1 VVNRH
6 NHPNKKP
13 CLKTIVLTIAAIGV
27 VSTLVAAIAPS
38 IGKVIEY
45 KTINDKGA
53 NLKSPEEVPFAKQ
66 QADIWQRNIDC
77 TGVNQ
82 RWLDAGQL
90 KFSAVFCPDTG
101 DILVQYKLNPTGKQ
115 YVHWIAE
122 DDRQGN
128 SKIIGFLSSPAHAS
142 LVSDPKQKTA
152 FMGPAHLI
160 AQEFRSIYQKQ
171 ASEGKIVRIVQK
183 TNGQCTR
190 QTINSYSGQVSS
202 ESIGKCTPG
211 YCTFL
216 ASSKSER
223 TIVNDKCIVGKVGSS
238 RIDLTWSSG
247 QAMKITLNPASID
260 GAPGRIIQPH
270 SRGATIK
277 SKRGN
282 VGWCWD
288 CKP

>member
-1 VVNRH
+1 M
-6 NHPNKKP
+6 PDDKS
-13 CLKTIVLTIAAIGV
+13 LTIAAIGV

-45 KTINDKGA
+45 RTINDKGA
-53 NLKSPEEVPFAKQ
+53 NLKSPEEVPFAKH
-66 QADIWQRNIDC
+66 QAEIWQRNLEC

-90 KFSAVFCPDTG
+90 RLSAVFCPDTG
-101 DILVQYKLNPTGKQ
+101 DILVQYKLNSAGKQ
-115 YVHWIAE
+115 HAHWIGQ

-128 SKIIGFLSSPAHAS
+128 SKIIGFLSSPAYAS
-142 LVSDPKQKTA
+142 IVPEAEQKNGLA
-152 FMGPAHLI
+152 RPAYLT

-171 ASEGKIVRIVQK
+171 ASEGRIVRIVQK
-183 TNGQCTR
+183 SNQQCTR
-190 QTINSYSGQVSS
+190 QTINIYSGQVST
-202 ESIGKCTPG
+202 ESIGKCTLG
-211 YCTFL
+211 YCTFFP
-216 ASSKSER
+216 ASRSEKD
-223 TIVNDKCIVGKVGSS
+223 IVNDKCVVGKVGPN

-247 QAMKITLNPASID
+247 QAMKISLNPASID
-260 GAPGRIIQPH
+260 GTPGRIIQPH